1 MNIKFMKILLA
12 GLLLFGN
19 FLIAQTTEKN
29 IIYLSMNEVIGKS
42 RTDNLSLKSK
52 LLEYDAQSYEVWKSY
67 SLFVPS
73 FNYQGIATNN
83 LELPV
88 FVFMGQQF
96 VVGTKFTFQHS
107 LDLTIPLFTGGSRWF
122 NMNIQKSM
130 KKSLSEELKGKEEE
144 VVLQSLQA
152 YYGVILAT
160 SLFSTSEEAMLVSKA
175 NLEQVQ
181 KFYNV
186 GTATELDLQRAKA
199 QYAAT
204 LPSLEKAKAEKIMS
218 GQQLKFLL
226 NIEFSDSLVITDTLA
241 GINLMSDY
249 KKLDLEDFKN
259 LSKENRSDIK
269 SLAHKLQA
277 TKEGENI
284 ALGSFLPSVALSAN
298 VAHQAQLGNS
308 NVMWNDYIRSKS
320 INLIMSWP
328 LFEGGRKH
336 INYQQAK
343 IQTEQM
349 KILYEQADKG
359 MLLNVEESYY
369 SYQEAVK
376 NLESLKEVMLQ
387 SKESLRLSNLL
398 YKEGMSTQLDV
409 LNAQLFNT
417 SSQMQYCQ
425 GIYFYNI
432 SQLNLMYSIGLLN
445 KIWK

>member
-1 MNIKFMKILLA
+1 MNINFMKILLA

-52 LLEYDAQSYEVWKSY
+52 SLEYDAQSYEVWKSY

-144 VVLQSLQA
+144 VVLQSLKA

-204 LPSLEKAKAEKIMS
+204 LPSLEKAKANRIML

-226 NIEFSDSLVITDTLA
+226 NIEFRDSLVITDTLA
-241 GINLMSDY
+241 GIDLMSDY

-417 SSQMQYCQ
+417 SSQMQYYQ

>member
-1 MNIKFMKILLA
+1 MNRTFLKILLI
-12 GLLLFGN
+12 GLLFFGN
-19 FLIAQTTEKN
+19 IIIAQNTSQN
-29 IIYLSMNEVIGKS
+29 VIYLSMNEVIGKS
-42 RTDNLSLKSK
+42 RNDNLSLKSK
-52 LLEYDAQSYEVWKSY
+52 LLEYDSQSYEVWKSY
-67 SLFVPS
+67 SLFSPT
-73 FNYQGIATNN
+73 FHYQGIATNN

-122 NMNIQKSM
+122 NMNIQKSL

-152 YYGVILAT
+152 YYGVILAH
-160 SLFSTSEEAMLVSKA
+160 SILATSEEAAQVSKM
-175 NLEQVQ
+175 NLEQVE

-186 GTATELDLQRAKA
+186 GKATELDLQRAKA
-199 QYAAT
+199 QYSAN
-204 LPSLEKAKAEKIMS
+204 LPTLEKAKADKIMS
-218 GQQLKFLL
+218 SQRLKFLL
-226 NIEFSDSLVITDTLA
+226 NIDFNDSLVITDTLESLDFMNDFK
-241 GINLMSDY
+241 NLELY
-249 KKLDLEDFKN
+249 DFKN

-284 ALGSFLPSVALSAN
+284 TMGSFLPSIALSAN

-320 INLIMSWP
+320 INLVMSWP
-328 LFEGGRKH
+328 LFEGGRRL

-359 MLLNVEESYY
+359 RLLDVEESYY
-369 SYQEAVK
+369 SYHEAVK
-376 NLESLKEVMLQ
+376 NLESLKELLLQ
-387 SKESLRLSNLL
+387 TKESLRLSNLL
-398 YKEGMSTQLDV
+398 YSEGMSTQLDV

-417 SSQMQYCQ
+417 SSQMQYYQ

-432 SQLNLMYSIGLLN
+432 SQLNLLYSIGLLN
-445 KIWK
+445 EIWK

>member
-1 MNIKFMKILLA
+1 
-12 GLLLFGN
+12 
-19 FLIAQTTEKN
+19 
-29 IIYLSMNEVIGKS
+29 
-42 RTDNLSLKSK
+42 
-52 LLEYDAQSYEVWKSY
+52 
-67 SLFVPS
+67 
-73 FNYQGIATNN
+73 
-83 LELPV
+83 
-88 FVFMGQQF
+88 
-96 VVGTKFTFQHS
+96 
-107 LDLTIPLFTGGSRWF
+107 
-122 NMNIQKSM
+122 
-130 KKSLSEELKGKEEE
+130 
-144 VVLQSLQA
+144 
-152 YYGVILAT
+152 
-160 SLFSTSEEAMLVSKA
+160 
-175 NLEQVQ
+175 
-181 KFYNV
+181 V

-204 LPSLEKAKAEKIMS
+204 LPSLEKAKANRIML

-226 NIEFSDSLVITDTLA
+226 NIEFRDSLVITDTLA
-241 GINLMSDY
+241 GIDLMSDY

-417 SSQMQYCQ
+417 SSQMQYYQ

>member
-1 MNIKFMKILLA
+1 MKILLA

-144 VVLQSLQA
+144 VVLQSLKA

-241 GINLMSDY
+241 GIDLMSDY
-249 KKLDLEDFKN
+249 KKLDLGDFKN

-320 INLIMSWP
+320 INIIMSWP

-398 YKEGMSTQLDV
+398 YKAGMSTQLDV

-417 SSQMQYCQ
+417 SSQMQYYQ